1 MSEARVVPRIRIRRM
16 QLADIDMVVAIDR
29 VSFSLPWNERTYR
42 YELKDNP
49 NAVAWVAEQ
58 SLVNGTARIVGMVVA
73 WLVVDEA
80 HIGTL
85 AVHPDLRGMGIGA
98 RLLATCLLD
107 MAERGADQSLLEVR
121 SGNLNAQKLYQ
132 RFGFF
137 QAGVRKRYYHDN
149 GEDALL
155 LTLKPLDPQEIQK
168 QLNQEEQ

>member
-1 MSEARVVPRIRIRRM
+1 VGPRITIRRM
-16 QLADIDMVVAIDR
+16 QLTDIDAVVAIDR
-29 VSFSLPWNERTYR
+29 LSFSLPWNERTYR

-58 SLVNGTARIVGMVVA
+58 MFEGQATRIVGMVVA

-80 HIGTL
+80 HIGTI
-85 AVHPDLRGMGIGA
+85 AVHPELRGMGFGA

-107 MAERGADQSLLEVR
+107 MAARGANESLLEVR

-132 RFGFF
+132 RFGFV

-155 LTLKPLDPQEIQK
+155 LTLKPIDPQEIQK
-168 QLNQEEQ
+168 RLNHEDHKGH